1 MTKLGENELKM
12 WREEDREMQKNEEKV
27 EEQIRMLKKE
37 RTKQRVEPQ
46 RRDPKAKRQK
56 LDDDGGMMPEIK
68 DRKPWKIP
76 EQEKRK
82 MQEE

>member
-1 MTKLGENELKM
+1 
-12 WREEDREMQKNEEKV
+12 MQKNEEKV

-37 RTKQRVEPQ
+37 RNKQRVEPQ

-56 LDDDGGMMPEIK
+56 LDDDGRMMPEIK

-82 MQEE
+82 MQQEEEIITSKNKRLISDHS